1 MDVNGGTA
9 LYKFPSSYS
18 YSCSC
23 SILFYTFL
31 WEILCTILRRRA
43 DDNKTPI
50 ERMMHNVQSWYYLN
64 FRKGTSRNQASEP
77 LASTVWIR
85 DSVLWR
91 RSRSFFYFYRER
103 EREKKENVVQDS
115 LLVTMMKTNE
125 RDTLDG
131 INAKFS
137 PTFPSSNLTD
147 IINRNNT
154 IITCHLD

>member
-1 MDVNGGTA
+1 MPR
-9 LYKFPSSYS
+9 LYE
-18 YSCSC
+18 
-23 SILFYTFL
+23 LET
-31 WEILCTILRRRA
+31 R
-43 DDNKTPI
+43 
-50 ERMMHNVQSWYYLN
+50 
-64 FRKGTSRNQASEP
+64 
-77 LASTVWIR
+77 
-85 DSVLWR
+85 
-91 RSRSFFYFYRER
+91 FFDGVVGVFFIFIER